1 MKACFF
7 DLDGTLLD
15 TLADI
20 GGACNAVLA
29 AHGYP
34 VHPVSAYRRMVG
46 NGFPILMRRALPESV
61 VAQGPQE
68 RLDALTEEGRRYY
81 AAHLSIRTTP
91 YPGLVAAL
99 GRLQDAGLRLAV
111 LSNKPEDLTWALV
124 PLHFPGIRFDAVRGG
139 RHDAPLK
146 PDPTV
151 LLQMAASMG
160 VAPQDCAYVGDSD
173 VGRRVN
179 FGCGTVTTN
188 YDGHKKF
195 RCTIGDDAFLGC
207 NTNLIAPVTV
217 GDRAYTAAGS
227 TITDNV
233 PDGALAIARARQT
246 NKEGWADRLRAL
258 WKKNQ

>member
-61 VAQGPQE
+61 VAQGQQE

-81 AAHLSIRTTP
+81 AAHLSIHTTP

-99 GRLQDAGLRLAV
+99 GRLQGAGLRLAV
-111 LSNKPEDLTWALV
+111 LSNKPEDL
-124 PLHFPGIRFDAVRGG
+124 
-139 RHDAPLK
+139 K

-151 LLQMAASMG
+151 LLRMAASMG

-173 VGRRVN
+173 VDMMTARNAGM
-179 FGCGTVTTN
+179 T
-188 YDGHKKF
+188 
-195 RCTIGDDAFLGC
+195 A
-207 NTNLIAPVTV
+207 V
-217 GDRAYTAAGS
+217 GVAWGFQGAAEVQAAG
-227 TITDNV
+227 
-233 PDGALAIARARQT
+233 
-246 NKEGWADRLRAL
+246 ADMVAADAEELVDILLKA
-258 WKKNQ
+258 

>member
-20 GGACNAVLA
+20 GGACNAVLT

-111 LSNKPEDLTWALV
+111 LSNKPEDLTCALV

-151 LLQMAASMG
+151 LLRMAASMG

-173 VGRRVN
+173 VDMM
-179 FGCGTVTTN
+179 T
-188 YDGHKKF
+188 
-195 RCTIGDDAFLGC
+195 
-207 NTNLIAPVTV
+207 
-217 GDRAYTAAGS
+217 
-227 TITDNV
+227 
-233 PDGALAIARARQT
+233 ARARR
-246 NKEGWADRLRAL
+246 WRSP
-258 WKKNQ
+258 

>member
-99 GRLQDAGLRLAV
+99 GRLQDVGLRLAV
-111 LSNKPEDLTWALV
+111 LSNKPEDLT
-124 PLHFPGIRFDAVRGG
+124 
-139 RHDAPLK
+139 LK

-173 VGRRVN
+173 VDMMTARNAGMTAV
-179 FGCGTVTTN
+179 GVAWG
-188 YDGHKKF
+188 F
-195 RCTIGDDAFLGC
+195 RGA
-207 NTNLIAPVTV
+207 AEVQ
-217 GDRAYTAAGS
+217 AAG
-227 TITDNV
+227 
-233 PDGALAIARARQT
+233 
-246 NKEGWADRLRAL
+246 ADMVAADAEELVDILLKA
-258 WKKNQ
+258 

>member
-34 VHPVSAYRRMVG
+34 VHPVSAYRQMVG

-99 GRLQDAGLRLAV
+99 GRL
-111 LSNKPEDLTWALV
+111 
-124 PLHFPGIRFDAVRGG
+124 H
-139 RHDAPLK
+139 
-146 PDPTV
+146 
-151 LLQMAASMG
+151 ASLFS
-160 VAPQDCAYVGDSD
+160 A
-173 VGRRVN
+173 
-179 FGCGTVTTN
+179 
-188 YDGHKKF
+188 
-195 RCTIGDDAFLGC
+195 
-207 NTNLIAPVTV
+207 
-217 GDRAYTAAGS
+217 
-227 TITDNV
+227 
-233 PDGALAIARARQT
+233 QT
-246 NKEGWADRLRAL
+246 
-258 WKKNQ
+258 

>member
-99 GRLQDAGLRLAV
+99 GRLQDAGWPYSPTSRKTL
-111 LSNKPEDLTWALV
+111 PV
-124 PLHFPGIRFDAVRGG
+124 PW
-139 RHDAPLK
+139 
-146 PDPTV
+146 
-151 LLQMAASMG
+151 S
-160 VAPQDCAYVGDSD
+160 
-173 VGRRVN
+173 
-179 FGCGTVTTN
+179 
-188 YDGHKKF
+188 
-195 RCTIGDDAFLGC
+195 RCTFPASVSTRCAAAVMTPPSSPTPRSFCRWLPPWAWPRR
-207 NTNLIAPVTV
+207 TAPMW
-217 GDRAYTAAGS
+217 ATA
-227 TITDNV
+227 TWT
-233 PDGALAIARARQT
+233 
-246 NKEGWADRLRAL
+246 
-258 WKKNQ
+258 

>member
-68 RLDALTEEGRRYY
+68 RLDALTEEGHRYY
-81 AAHLSIRTTP
+81 AAHLSIRTTS

-111 LSNKPEDLTWALV
+111 LSNKPEDLTCALV

-173 VGRRVN
+173 VDMMTARNAGMTAV
-179 FGCGTVTTN
+179 GVAWG
-188 YDGHKKF
+188 F
-195 RCTIGDDAFLGC
+195 RGA
-207 NTNLIAPVTV
+207 AEVQ
-217 GDRAYTAAGS
+217 AAG
-227 TITDNV
+227 
-233 PDGALAIARARQT
+233 
-246 NKEGWADRLRAL
+246 ADMVAADAEELVDILLKA
-258 WKKNQ
+258 

>member
-61 VAQGPQE
+61 VAQGQQE

-81 AAHLSIRTTP
+81 AAHLSIHTTP
-91 YPGLVAAL
+91 DPGLVAAL
-99 GRLQDAGLRLAV
+99 GRLQGAGLRLAV
-111 LSNKPEDLTWALV
+111 LSNKPEDLTCALV

-151 LLQMAASMG
+151 LLRMAASMG
-160 VAPQDCAYVGDSD
+160 VAPQDCAYVGDNPVRD
-173 VGRRVN
+173 VEGAVN
-179 FGCGTVTTN
+179 AGFGAMILFEDAGT
-188 YDGHKKF
+188 
-195 RCTIGDDAFLGC
+195 
-207 NTNLIAPVTV
+207 
-217 GDRAYTAAGS
+217 
-227 TITDNV
+227 
-233 PDGALAIARARQT
+233 
-246 NKEGWADRLRAL
+246 ADREGKAPTVQPDYRIRAIGEL
-258 WKKNQ
+258 LDLFPPRS